1 MRSASVLIIKSLLEL
16 DLETEFDSGGKGIVL
31 GLCFGSFWGYLRFW
45 EKQKGFEFCSL
56 DESYFNGSF

>member
-45 EKQKGFEFCSL
+45 EKQKGFEFC
-56 DESYFNGSF
+56 